1 MIQGLPKPHAA
12 LDEFGLGRVE
22 QQVRELAVAAQ
33 DVGHV
38 RFIRQLRVHL
48 RPVVSRTNEGEIG
61 HEEFEG
67 GVANS
72 RANSRAC
79 AARRRAATGT

>member
-1 MIQGLPKPHAA
+1 MIEGFAKPHTA

-33 DVGHV
+33 DFGHV
-38 RFIRQLRVHL
+38 WFIGQLRVHL
-48 RPVVSRTNEGEIG
+48 RPVMSRTNEGEIG
-61 HEEFEG
+61 HQEFER

-72 RANSRAC
+72 RANSCAC
-79 AARRRAATGT
+79 AGGCRAATRT